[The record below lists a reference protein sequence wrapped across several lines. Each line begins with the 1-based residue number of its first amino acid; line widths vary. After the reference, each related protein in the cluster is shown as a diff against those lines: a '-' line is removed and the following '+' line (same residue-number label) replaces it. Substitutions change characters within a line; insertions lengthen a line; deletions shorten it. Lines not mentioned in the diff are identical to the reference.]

1 MGEIERG
8 TAGLREGRA
17 TEGACEGREAEGGS
31 EGVFALGGIVVK
43 NEEVNSMHVFIHVQ
57 QYEYV
62 DVNIWIDMHMN
73 ICMCVYGYIC
83 ISYHTYYTYYIL
95 SYIYTRIS

>member
-8 TAGLREGRA
+8 TEGLSEGRE

-43 NEEVNSMHVFIHVQ
+43 NEEVNSMHVFITS
-57 QYEYV
+57 YYV
-62 DVNIWIDMHMN
+62 YT
-73 ICMCVYGYIC
+73 CV
-83 ISYHTYYTYYIL
+83 S
-95 SYIYTRIS
+95 